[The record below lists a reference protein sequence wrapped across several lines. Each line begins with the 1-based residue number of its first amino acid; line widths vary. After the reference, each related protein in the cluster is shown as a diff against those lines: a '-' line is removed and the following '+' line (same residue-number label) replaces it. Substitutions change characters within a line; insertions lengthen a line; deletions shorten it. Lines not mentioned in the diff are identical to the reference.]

1 MDKDTID
8 FSFLRDEKVF
18 GEAIRLF
25 DRFIERL
32 GENTAKKEGWHYSLA
47 TELRS
52 AMVEDEGLDFS
63 LYAEILAEDAETICQ
78 NWISWVYSIDA
89 SQIFGRGEEYVE
101 QVRVAF
107 DRWVVRDGWC
117 VNGGVRPPRA
127 R

>member
-18 GEAIRLF
+18 REAIRLF

-63 LYAEILAEDAETICQ
+63 LYAEILTEDAETICQ

-107 DRWVVRDGWC
+107 DRWVVRD
-117 VNGGVRPPRA
+117 
-127 R
+127 